1 MRVLVTFALET
12 EFAPWRALRKF
23 RRAAWGAA
31 DAYLA
36 EIGGAEVGVVLTG
49 VGSRQ
54 AELAVSKVSWG
65 EPDTMQFCIS
75 TGLAGGLRPDY
86 RVGQVLAART
96 VVAERAVEGFSG
108 RTIES
113 SAALLSF
120 ARDSGASVVDRFYS
134 AERAIG
140 TAHEKRHLGETA
152 DAVEM
157 ESFQVLLRARTD
169 GIPAVAI
176 RSISDS
182 VDEDLPLDMN
192 EVFTESGE
200 VSVPRVLGQVA
211 MRPQSLPA
219 LIRLGRKSKQAAE
232 SLAEFLDHYI
242 VALSQRAKALESG
255 TTEAASPRTGH

>member
-1 MRVLVTFALET
+1 
-12 EFAPWRALRKF
+12 
-23 RRAAWGAA
+23 
-31 DAYLA
+31 
-36 EIGGAEVGVVLTG
+36 
-49 VGSRQ
+49 
-54 AELAVSKVSWG
+54 
-65 EPDTMQFCIS
+65 
-75 TGLAGGLRPDY
+75 
-86 RVGQVLAART
+86 
-96 VVAERAVEGFSG
+96 
-108 RTIES
+108 
-113 SAALLSF
+113 
-120 ARDSGASVVDRFYS
+120 
-134 AERAIG
+134 
-140 TAHEKRHLGETA
+140 
-152 DAVEM
+152 M
-157 ESFQVLLRARTD
+157 ESFQVLLKARTD

-255 TTEAASPRTGH
+255 TTEAASPTGH